1 MMKTPFQT
9 SIQLACALALGTAA
23 SSALAAV
30 RYECQALETGHYVFA
45 WALALNSAGEV
56 VGSSDFG
63 SGPSSRDAA
72 RWSADGAVTRLGN
85 LGEFGAASDINDNG
99 VIVGYSQTENFTAF
113 VPTTWNGTIATALP
127 LLGGDTDG
135 DAHGV
140 NNRGAIVG
148 DSSKMFGHTH
158 AVLWRNGK
166 VIELD
171 TPGGP
176 NGRDARDSIAY
187 GINSQGAI
195 VGKSDIGE
203 TDNSHAVWWDTNLQ
217 VHDLGTL
224 AGADRSEASAINDKG
239 VIVGYS
245 ERGVGDVIQHA
256 VAWENGVM
264 RELKMLPGHLQS
276 HATAINRS
284 GTVVGRGTSDVN
296 YVSRLA
302 LVWPSLNHAPRDLN
316 KVLTNRCKSGGNTYL
331 LTGAMDINRD
341 GVIAVTGE
349 YVDASDDR
357 HFAAFKLVPVP
368 QSAVAK

>member
-9 SIQLACALALGTAA
+9 SIQLACALALSTAA

-72 RWSADGAVTRLGN
+72 RWSAGGAVTRLGN

-148 DSSKMFGHTH
+148 ESSKMFGHTH

-171 TPGGP
+171 TPGGQP
-176 NGRDARDSIAY
+176 GRELRDSIAY
-187 GINSQGAI
+187 DINSHGVV

-203 TDNSHAVWWDTNLQ
+203 TDNSHAVWWDANLQ

-224 AGADRSEASAINDKG
+224 PGADRSEASAVNDKG
-239 VIVGYS
+239 VIVGFS
-245 ERGVGDVIQHA
+245 EPGVGDITQHA
-256 VAWENGVM
+256 VVWENGVM
-264 RELKMLPGHLQS
+264 RELGTLPGHLQS
-276 HATAINRS
+276 YATALNRS
-284 GTVVGRGTSDVN
+284 GTVVGRGSPDAN
-296 YVSRLA
+296 YVKSLA
-302 LVWPSLNHAPRDLN
+302 LVWPGLHHKPRDLN
-316 KVLTNRCKSGGNTYL
+316 KLLTNRCKSGAGTYV
-331 LTGAMDINRD
+331 LTNAAGINRD
-341 GVIAVTGE
+341 GVIAATGD
-349 YVDASDDR
+349 YVDGSGNR

-368 QSAVAK
+368 ANAARK